1 MVAAGHFS
9 AGSPDAFS
17 SFLTRGSA
25 PRTPPGFPHAAS
37 PTGTAAPT
45 RAGDFLADR
54 QDLQ

>member
-1 MVAAGHFS
+1 MVAAGHS
-9 AGSPDAFS
+9 SIG
-17 SFLTRGSA
+17 SFLFLLSCSGFSPTDTPGS
-25 PRTPPGFPHAAS
+25 PHAAS